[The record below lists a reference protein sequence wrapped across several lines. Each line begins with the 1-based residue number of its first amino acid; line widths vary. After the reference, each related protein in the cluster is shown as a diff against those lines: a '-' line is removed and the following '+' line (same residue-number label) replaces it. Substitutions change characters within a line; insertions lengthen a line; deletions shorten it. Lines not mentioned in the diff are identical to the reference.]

1 MSQKKIAVVGA
12 GIVGLSTSYYLQSSG
27 HQVTLYDQN
36 NPGSGTSRGHASV
49 IADYGIPALNQPD
62 VWKNLFRYLF
72 YKDSPLAIS
81 WTYIPSLLPW
91 ATQFLKNCNVTS
103 MNFTAKTMAGLLKDA
118 LPTYQSLLSE
128 INANELITHKGTLY
142 VWMKQKEQPSHAQ
155 IKVRQLN
162 NVEQINISKH
172 EIHDL
177 EPNLSDKIKGG
188 WYFPKACH
196 TLNPDKILKKL
207 FNKFIEK
214 NGLFIQERVSSVN
227 NEDKKFKIN
236 GQNYDDLVI
245 CCGAFSKELV
255 KEIEGKTIPLETE
268 RGYHVEYLGMQEF
281 LSRPTCLVES
291 GMYLTPLEYGIRAA
305 GTVELAGNTDQIN
318 QSRINFI
325 NNNARKLIPK
335 LQDYQNT
342 WLGYRP
348 TLPDC
353 LPVIS
358 KSSKFD
364 NLYYAFGH
372 NHLGWTL
379 GPITGKIVTRLINK
393 DKFDNQALEM
403 NRFIK

>member
-1 MSQKKIAVVGA
+1 
-12 GIVGLSTSYYLQSSG
+12 
-27 HQVTLYDQN
+27 
-36 NPGSGTSRGHASV
+36 
-49 IADYGIPALNQPD
+49 
-62 VWKNLFRYLF
+62 
-72 YKDSPLAIS
+72 
-81 WTYIPSLLPW
+81 
-91 ATQFLKNCNVTS
+91 
-103 MNFTAKTMAGLLKDA
+103 
-118 LPTYQSLLSE
+118 
-128 INANELITHKGTLY
+128 
-142 VWMKQKEQPSHAQ
+142 MKQKEQPSNAQ

-177 EPNLSDKIKGG
+177 EPSLSDQIKGG

-214 NGLFIQERVSSVN
+214 NGLFIKQRVSSLN
-227 NEDKKFKIN
+227 NEGKKFNIN
-236 GQNYDDLVI
+236 SQNYDDLVI

-255 KEIEGKTIPLETE
+255 KHIEGKTIPLETE

-291 GMYLTPLEYGIRAA
+291 GMYLSPLEYGIRAA
-305 GTVELAGNTDQIN
+305 GTVELAGIKDEIN

-353 LPVIS
+353 LPIIS
-358 KSSKFD
+358 KSPKFD
-364 NLYYAFGH
+364 NLFYAFGH

-379 GPITGKIVTRLINK
+379 GPITGKIVTGLINK
-393 DKFDNQALEM
+393 DKFDHQALEM